1 MTAVH
6 PQPTPIPP
14 LTPALT
20 AHVTRKALKDALS
33 VLERVIPARSS
44 NPVLT
49 SLKVACAPDGLTL
62 IGTNLDLDLAYHLPA
77 QVDHPQD
84 FSVPAHLFGQVV
96 RNLDGEL
103 VTLTLTGT
111 QLSVQA
117 GGSHFE
123 LQTGDLGVFPPL
135 AFPEGADV
143 TLDAAELARALTSVR
158 HAASHE
164 NFQAVF
170 RGIKLEHHAG
180 FARLVA
186 SDGYRVA
193 LREFPTTGMGRN
205 LILPARH
212 ADDLVRVLKSGPARF
227 SYGEG
232 QLSVASGP
240 VRLNL
245 KLLEGEY
252 PDYERVMP
260 KTMQVQFTANAADLR
275 EAVSRVA
282 VLSDKKA
289 NHRVDWLVAEGK
301 LHMCAEGEYG
311 RAQDTLEVVQAG
323 TVPALNVAVN
333 ARHLLDALTP
343 IEGDVEVRLGG
354 PTTPILLRTEAS
366 RYTALLVLLR
376 V

>member
-6 PQPTPIPP
+6 PRPAPVPP

-20 AHVTRKALKDALS
+20 ANVTRKALKDALS
-33 VLERVIPARSS
+33 VLERVIPTRSS
-44 NPVLT
+44 SPVLT
-49 SLKVACAPDGLTL
+49 SLKVACEPDGLTL
-62 IGTNLDLDLAYHLPA
+62 IGTNLELDLAYHLSA
-77 QVDHPQD
+77 QVDHPQA
-84 FSVPAHLFGQVV
+84 FTVPAHLFGQVV
-96 RNLDGEL
+96 RNLDGEI

-123 LQTGDLGVFPPL
+123 LQTGDLDLFPPL
-135 AFPEGADV
+135 AFPEGADL
-143 TLDAAELARALTSVR
+143 TLDAAELAQALSSVR
-158 HAASHE
+158 HAASQE

-180 FARLVA
+180 FARVIA

-227 SYGEG
+227 TYGEG
-232 QLSVASGP
+232 QLSVATRA

-260 KTMQVQFTANAADLR
+260 KTVQMHVRVNAADLR
-275 EAVSRVA
+275 EAINRVA

-289 NHRVDWLVAEGK
+289 NHRVDWVISQGTLRVSAEGD
-301 LHMCAEGEYG
+301 YG
-311 RAQDTLEVVQAG
+311 RAQDTLEVSQGGAL
-323 TVPALNVAVN
+323 PAINVALN

-343 IEGDVEVRLGG
+343 VEGDVDVHLTE
-354 PTTPILLRTEAS
+354 PTTPVLLRAEAN
-366 RYTALLVLLR
+366 RYTALLVALR